1 MMKWQDIKQLNDASL
16 KEKIVELRKELMG
29 LRFQRVTGQVEKT
42 HQFKVARR
50 SIARIKTLLNQRST
64 TV

>member
-1 MMKWQDIKQLNDASL
+1 MNWQDIKQLNNEAL
-16 KEKIVELRKELMG
+16 ETKIIDLRKELMG

-50 SIARIKTLLNQRST
+50 SIARIKTLLIQRAQ

>member
-1 MMKWQDIKQLNDASL
+1 MKWHDLKQLDDAGL
-16 KEKIVELRKELMG
+16 KLKIVECRKSLMG

-50 SIARIKTLLNQRST
+50 SIARIKTLLIQRAK

>member
-1 MMKWQDIKQLNDASL
+1 MKLQDLKQLNDESL
-16 KEKIVELRKELMG
+16 RAKVIEFRKELMG

-50 SIARIKTLLNQRST
+50 AIARIKTLLVQRT
-64 TV
+64 KTV

>member
-1 MMKWQDIKQLNDASL
+1 MKWQDIKQLDDAGL
-16 KEKIVELRKELMG
+16 KAKIIELRKELMG

-42 HQFKVARR
+42 HQVRVARR
-50 SIARIKTLLNQRST
+50 SIARLKTLLNQRIK